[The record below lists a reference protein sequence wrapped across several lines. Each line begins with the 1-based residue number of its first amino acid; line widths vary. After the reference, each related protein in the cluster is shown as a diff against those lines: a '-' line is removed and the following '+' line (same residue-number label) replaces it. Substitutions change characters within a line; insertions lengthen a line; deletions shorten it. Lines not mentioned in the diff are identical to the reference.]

1 MTRRNGPK
9 SISSCWYRRPS
20 ASSGRRWPAMTS
32 SRPSIS
38 SVSSSGSIPA
48 SSAWTTARGGSPSE
62 KTATA
67 GEKPP
72 RRVGASPVR
81 SKTSPKSSSISRRM
95 RSKFANR
102 SRFGGMGLTVP
113 PAPRGRSGGAA
124 VGENG
129 VDRVRDALGAP
140 RELLVGEAEGAVAGG
155 RGEHVPGAVVLEGAA
170 RLVVAPAV
178 DLDDEPLVGKQEVDL
193 LARDGLVDPRRR

>member
-1 MTRRNGPK
+1 MPRRKGPK
-9 SISSCWYRRPS
+9 SSSSCWYRRPS

-38 SVSSSGSIPA
+38 SVSSSGSMPA
-48 SSAWTTARGGSPSE
+48 SSARAAARGGAPSW
-62 KTATA
+62 KTSTA

-113 PAPRGRSGGAA
+113 AALGGPSRGAA
-124 VGENG
+124 VREDG
-129 VDRVRDALGAP
+129 VDGVRDLLGAP
-140 RELLVGEAEGAVAGG
+140 RELAVCEAERAVAGG
-155 RGEHVPGAVVLEGAA
+155 GGEDVAGSVLLEGAA
-170 RLVVAPAV
+170 GLVDAPAV
-178 DLDDEPLVGKQEVDL
+178 DLDDEPVLGEEEVDL
-193 LARDGLVDPRRR
+193 LALDGLV